1 MILELSIEHLIQFSI
16 KLSKSIKVNI
26 ASKHAAC
33 LLLRQPDSSPHPFLT
48 RWSFF
53 LQFFSNPHHSSSLP
67 GRHEFLNSPPSPS
80 MLKGNSPPDS
90 PSILRGDCRP
100 NRPPPPRHLRGLHRL
115 SVAVQELPL
124 WRRKENHGDSPPIR
138 GDQGRPNRLQRLSI
152 AVQVQ
157 NKHSTISI

>member
-1 MILELSIEHLIQFSI
+1 M
-16 KLSKSIKVNI
+16 NT
-26 ASKHAAC
+26 ASSSASSSAKASRST
-33 LLLRQPDSSPHPFLT
+33 LRQSMRLVSSSANLLPPPTPSSPGEV
-48 RWSFF
+48 
-53 LQFFSNPHHSSSLP
+53 FFSNPHHSSSLP

-157 NKHSTISI
+157 NKHSTIAI